1 MLTLNERG
9 EPMPAGAALL
19 CPSIDPSGALLTE
32 RHGPQLMDEMGHA
45 AAAYLGGHPIEDPL
59 VSPLR
64 ADLSG
69 LPPLL
74 IQCASGDPTRPQG
87 EALAEHA
94 RQHGVDARLEL
105 YPSDAHVFH
114 VFWSFLPEAADALA
128 QSGGF
133 VRDLLRGDHARAIGS
148 S

>member
-1 MLTLNERG
+1 
-9 EPMPAGAALL
+9 MPAGAALL
-19 CPSIDPSGALLTE
+19 CPSIDPQTAPELL
-32 RHGPQLMDEMGHA
+32 DEMGDA
-45 AAAYLGGHPIEDPL
+45 AAAYLGRHPIEDPL

-64 ADLSG
+64 ADLGG

-74 IQCASGDPTRPQG
+74 IQCAAGDPMRP
-87 EALAEHA
+87 EAESLAEHA
-94 RQHGVDARLEL
+94 RKHGVDARLEL

-128 QSGGF
+128 QTGRF
-133 VRDLLRGDHARAIGS
+133 VRDLLRSDHATAVGS